1 MTKTVHPVLK
11 KTGAVLL
18 TVLVLVLMAVPAF
31 AVALPDAPTGYVYDG
46 ANVLS
51 SSTESY
57 IERTGSALAEACGA
71 EVVVAT
77 VDFTDGEDIADYA
90 YDLFNKWGIGDKK
103 ANNGLLILLS
113 IGAEDY
119 YAEPG
124 VGLTDVFTGGVLD
137 AMLYDYLEDDF
148 AAKEYDS
155 GVKKVYA
162 RAVEILEDHY
172 NVSYS
177 TGTTNNANANTNYN
191 YANNNTSGGFLSGV
205 QNVFSQARRV
215 VGTRII
221 RFVFIVLFVILIIA
235 LSVLRPRRRYYRR
248 GWGAPRLASLG
259 RSPSRWRTLRRFWQR
274 PFGRRCAARR
284 RRLHA
289 WRRCRQKKMSIW
301 VLFDLDGTLVD
312 NSEGITKSTQFALDS
327 YGYPNQPME
336 TLKKFI
342 GPPLHESFMEFY
354 GFSKEQAFEAVDRY
368 RVRYKEKG
376 VYENRLYPGMKEL
389 LEALKSAG
397 VKLSVSTSKP
407 TVFTEKILKQ
417 NGIFEL
423 FDQIVGA
430 NLDGSMTDKTEVMQE
445 AMRRAGGKENN
456 TFFMVGDRSFDMIGA
471 KNCGVPGIGVYF
483 GFAEPGELEEAG
495 ADYTVE
501 TTEHC

>member
-18 TVLVLVLMAVPAF
+18 TVLVLVLMAVPAL

-90 YDLFNKWGIGDKK
+90 YDLFNKWGIGDKR

-113 IGAEDY
+113 VGAEDY

-177 TGTTNNANANTNYN
+177 TGTTNNANANTDYN
-191 YANNNTSGGFLSGV
+191 YANNNPSGGFLSGV
-205 QNVFSQARRV
+205 QNVFFASETCCGYPDNTFCFHRSVRHFDYCAERAVSAQTVLPQRLGCAAPAASDGRLLAR
-215 VGTRII
+215 TPS
-221 RFVFIVLFVILIIA
+221 A
-235 LSVLRPRRRYYRR
+235 ARP
-248 GWGAPRLASLG
+248 G
-259 RSPSRWRTLRRFWQR
+259 RSRIRR
-274 PFGRRCAARR
+274 P
-284 RRLHA
+284 
-289 WRRCRQKKMSIW
+289 
-301 VLFDLDGTLVD
+301 
-312 NSEGITKSTQFALDS
+312 
-327 YGYPNQPME
+327 E
-336 TLKKFI
+336 TGWI
-342 GPPLHESFMEFY
+342 
-354 GFSKEQAFEAVDRY
+354 
-368 RVRYKEKG
+368 
-376 VYENRLYPGMKEL
+376 
-389 LEALKSAG
+389 
-397 VKLSVSTSKP
+397 
-407 TVFTEKILKQ
+407 
-417 NGIFEL
+417 
-423 FDQIVGA
+423 
-430 NLDGSMTDKTEVMQE
+430 
-445 AMRRAGGKENN
+445 
-456 TFFMVGDRSFDMIGA
+456 
-471 KNCGVPGIGVYF
+471 
-483 GFAEPGELEEAG
+483 
-495 ADYTVE
+495 
-501 TTEHC
+501 

>member
-1 MTKTVHPVLK
+1 MWSCSRKSLKRTGKGNAYDKDRTSCLK

-191 YANNNTSGGFLSGV
+191 YANNKTSGGILYGF
-205 QNVFSQARRV
+205 QRFFSRV
-215 VGTRII
+215 W
-221 RFVFIVLFVILIIA
+221 RFFFVVLFVILIIA

-248 GWGAPRLASLG
+248 GWARRPRRLRWAVSGADPVRRAARAVPDSAARDRVDLAARVPRAVPVPVADAPAALAAAVRAAVRRAQAEAPRMAEVQAEEDEYLG
-259 RSPSRWRTLRRFWQR
+259 F
-274 PFGRRCAARR
+274 
-284 RRLHA
+284 
-289 WRRCRQKKMSIW
+289 
-301 VLFDLDGTLVD
+301 V
-312 NSEGITKSTQFALDS
+312 
-327 YGYPNQPME
+327 
-336 TLKKFI
+336 
-342 GPPLHESFMEFY
+342 
-354 GFSKEQAFEAVDRY
+354 
-368 RVRYKEKG
+368 
-376 VYENRLYPGMKEL
+376 
-389 LEALKSAG
+389 
-397 VKLSVSTSKP
+397 
-407 TVFTEKILKQ
+407 
-417 NGIFEL
+417 
-423 FDQIVGA
+423 
-430 NLDGSMTDKTEVMQE
+430 
-445 AMRRAGGKENN
+445 
-456 TFFMVGDRSFDMIGA
+456 
-471 KNCGVPGIGVYF
+471 
-483 GFAEPGELEEAG
+483 
-495 ADYTVE
+495 
-501 TTEHC
+501 

>member
-215 VGTRII
+215 AVTRII

-248 GWGAPRLASLG
+248 GWGARRTAARTAAAKAAGASATG
-259 RSPSRWRTLRRFWQR
+259 TGTARGTRAAKSTRSRAAESGTAR
-274 PFGRRCAARR
+274 AARR
-284 RRLHA
+284 TGAPRMAEVQAEEDEYL
-289 WRRCRQKKMSIW
+289 
-301 VLFDLDGTLVD
+301 
-312 NSEGITKSTQFALDS
+312 
-327 YGYPNQPME
+327 
-336 TLKKFI
+336 
-342 GPPLHESFMEFY
+342 
-354 GFSKEQAFEAVDRY
+354 GFV
-368 RVRYKEKG
+368 
-376 VYENRLYPGMKEL
+376 
-389 LEALKSAG
+389 
-397 VKLSVSTSKP
+397 
-407 TVFTEKILKQ
+407 
-417 NGIFEL
+417 
-423 FDQIVGA
+423 
-430 NLDGSMTDKTEVMQE
+430 
-445 AMRRAGGKENN
+445 
-456 TFFMVGDRSFDMIGA
+456 
-471 KNCGVPGIGVYF
+471 
-483 GFAEPGELEEAG
+483 
-495 ADYTVE
+495 
-501 TTEHC
+501 

>member
-137 AMLYDYLEDDF
+137 AMLYDYLEGDF

-155 GVKKVYA
+155 GVKKATPA
-162 RAVEILEDHY
+162 RWRFWK
-172 NVSYS
+172 
-177 TGTTNNANANTNYN
+177 TTTMFRIPRVRQTTRMRTPIIIMRIIIHPAEFYTDFSASSRG
-191 YANNNTSGGFLSGV
+191 SGGS
-205 QNVFSQARRV
+205 
-215 VGTRII
+215 
-221 RFVFIVLFVILIIA
+221 
-235 LSVLRPRRRYYRR
+235 
-248 GWGAPRLASLG
+248 SLWFC
-259 RSPSRWRTLRRFWQR
+259 S
-274 PFGRRCAARR
+274 
-284 RRLHA
+284 
-289 WRRCRQKKMSIW
+289 
-301 VLFDLDGTLVD
+301 
-312 NSEGITKSTQFALDS
+312 
-327 YGYPNQPME
+327 
-336 TLKKFI
+336 
-342 GPPLHESFMEFY
+342 SF
-354 GFSKEQAFEAVDRY
+354 
-368 RVRYKEKG
+368 
-376 VYENRLYPGMKEL
+376 
-389 LEALKSAG
+389 
-397 VKLSVSTSKP
+397 
-407 TVFTEKILKQ
+407 
-417 NGIFEL
+417 
-423 FDQIVGA
+423 
-430 NLDGSMTDKTEVMQE
+430 
-445 AMRRAGGKENN
+445 
-456 TFFMVGDRSFDMIGA
+456 
-471 KNCGVPGIGVYF
+471 
-483 GFAEPGELEEAG
+483 
-495 ADYTVE
+495 
-501 TTEHC
+501 

>member
-162 RAVEILEDHY
+162 RAVPDSAARDRVDLAARVPRAVPVPVADAPAALAAA
-172 NVSYS
+172 VR
-177 TGTTNNANANTNYN
+177 AAVRR
-191 YANNNTSGGFLSGV
+191 A
-205 QNVFSQARRV
+205 QAE
-215 VGTRII
+215 
-221 RFVFIVLFVILIIA
+221 
-235 LSVLRPRRRYYRR
+235 
-248 GWGAPRLASLG
+248 APRMAEVQAEEDEYLG
-259 RSPSRWRTLRRFWQR
+259 F
-274 PFGRRCAARR
+274 
-284 RRLHA
+284 
-289 WRRCRQKKMSIW
+289 
-301 VLFDLDGTLVD
+301 V
-312 NSEGITKSTQFALDS
+312 
-327 YGYPNQPME
+327 
-336 TLKKFI
+336 
-342 GPPLHESFMEFY
+342 
-354 GFSKEQAFEAVDRY
+354 
-368 RVRYKEKG
+368 
-376 VYENRLYPGMKEL
+376 
-389 LEALKSAG
+389 
-397 VKLSVSTSKP
+397 
-407 TVFTEKILKQ
+407 
-417 NGIFEL
+417 
-423 FDQIVGA
+423 
-430 NLDGSMTDKTEVMQE
+430 
-445 AMRRAGGKENN
+445 
-456 TFFMVGDRSFDMIGA
+456 
-471 KNCGVPGIGVYF
+471 
-483 GFAEPGELEEAG
+483 
-495 ADYTVE
+495 
-501 TTEHC
+501 

>member
-124 VGLTDVFTGGVLD
+124 VGLTDVFSGGVLD

-215 VGTRII
+215 AVTRII

-248 GWGAPRLASLG
+248 GWGAPPPPPPMGGFWRGPRPPRSPGGPGFGGPRPGGFSGSRPSGGPRPGGG
-259 RSPSRWRTLRRFWQR
+259 RSGG
-274 PFGRRCAARR
+274 FGSGR
-284 RRLHA
+284 
-289 WRRCRQKKMSIW
+289 S
-301 VLFDLDGTLVD
+301 G
-312 NSEGITKSTQFALDS
+312 G
-327 YGYPNQPME
+327 
-336 TLKKFI
+336 
-342 GPPLHESFMEFY
+342 
-354 GFSKEQAFEAVDRY
+354 
-368 RVRYKEKG
+368 
-376 VYENRLYPGMKEL
+376 
-389 LEALKSAG
+389 
-397 VKLSVSTSKP
+397 
-407 TVFTEKILKQ
+407 
-417 NGIFEL
+417 
-423 FDQIVGA
+423 GA
-430 NLDGSMTDKTEVMQE
+430 P
-445 AMRRAGGKENN
+445 RAGGGS
-456 TFFMVGDRSFDMIGA
+456 THGGGA
-471 KNCGVPGIGVYF
+471 GRRR
-483 GFAEPGELEEAG
+483 
-495 ADYTVE
+495 
-501 TTEHC
+501 

>member
-148 AAKEYDS
+148 AAKDYDS

-162 RAVEILEDHY
+162 RAVEILENHY
-172 NVSYS
+172 SVSYS

-191 YANNNTSGGFLSGV
+191 YANNNTSGV

-215 VGTRII
+215 AVTRII
-221 RFVFIVLFVILIIA
+221 RFVFIVLFVILVIA

-248 GWGAPRLASLG
+248 GWGAPPPPPPMGGFWRGPRPPRGPGGPRPGGG
-259 RSPSRWRTLRRFWQR
+259 RSGG
-274 PFGRRCAARR
+274 FGSGR
-284 RRLHA
+284 
-289 WRRCRQKKMSIW
+289 S
-301 VLFDLDGTLVD
+301 G
-312 NSEGITKSTQFALDS
+312 G
-327 YGYPNQPME
+327 
-336 TLKKFI
+336 
-342 GPPLHESFMEFY
+342 
-354 GFSKEQAFEAVDRY
+354 
-368 RVRYKEKG
+368 
-376 VYENRLYPGMKEL
+376 
-389 LEALKSAG
+389 
-397 VKLSVSTSKP
+397 
-407 TVFTEKILKQ
+407 
-417 NGIFEL
+417 
-423 FDQIVGA
+423 GA
-430 NLDGSMTDKTEVMQE
+430 P
-445 AMRRAGGKENN
+445 RAGGGS
-456 TFFMVGDRSFDMIGA
+456 THGGGA
-471 KNCGVPGIGVYF
+471 GRRR
-483 GFAEPGELEEAG
+483 
-495 ADYTVE
+495 
-501 TTEHC
+501 

>member
-18 TVLVLVLMAVPAF
+18 TVLVLVLMAVPAL

-90 YDLFNKWGIGDKK
+90 YDLFNKWGIGDKR

-113 IGAEDY
+113 VGAEDY

-155 GVKKVYA
+155 GV
-162 RAVEILEDHY
+162 
-172 NVSYS
+172 
-177 TGTTNNANANTNYN
+177 
-191 YANNNTSGGFLSGV
+191 
-205 QNVFSQARRV
+205 
-215 VGTRII
+215 
-221 RFVFIVLFVILIIA
+221 
-235 LSVLRPRRRYYRR
+235 
-248 GWGAPRLASLG
+248 
-259 RSPSRWRTLRRFWQR
+259 
-274 PFGRRCAARR
+274 
-284 RRLHA
+284 
-289 WRRCRQKKMSIW
+289 
-301 VLFDLDGTLVD
+301 
-312 NSEGITKSTQFALDS
+312 
-327 YGYPNQPME
+327 
-336 TLKKFI
+336 KKFI

-501 TTEHC
+501 TTEELKILLMKLVTEAEN

>member
-18 TVLVLVLMAVPAF
+18 TVLVLVLVAVPAF

-162 RAVEILEDHY
+162 RAVPDSAVRDRVDLAARVPRAVPVPVADAPAALAAA
-172 NVSYS
+172 VR
-177 TGTTNNANANTNYN
+177 AAVRR
-191 YANNNTSGGFLSGV
+191 A
-205 QNVFSQARRV
+205 QAE
-215 VGTRII
+215 
-221 RFVFIVLFVILIIA
+221 
-235 LSVLRPRRRYYRR
+235 
-248 GWGAPRLASLG
+248 APRMAEVQAEEDEYLG
-259 RSPSRWRTLRRFWQR
+259 F
-274 PFGRRCAARR
+274 
-284 RRLHA
+284 
-289 WRRCRQKKMSIW
+289 
-301 VLFDLDGTLVD
+301 V
-312 NSEGITKSTQFALDS
+312 
-327 YGYPNQPME
+327 
-336 TLKKFI
+336 
-342 GPPLHESFMEFY
+342 
-354 GFSKEQAFEAVDRY
+354 
-368 RVRYKEKG
+368 
-376 VYENRLYPGMKEL
+376 
-389 LEALKSAG
+389 
-397 VKLSVSTSKP
+397 
-407 TVFTEKILKQ
+407 
-417 NGIFEL
+417 
-423 FDQIVGA
+423 
-430 NLDGSMTDKTEVMQE
+430 
-445 AMRRAGGKENN
+445 
-456 TFFMVGDRSFDMIGA
+456 
-471 KNCGVPGIGVYF
+471 
-483 GFAEPGELEEAG
+483 
-495 ADYTVE
+495 
-501 TTEHC
+501 

>member
-137 AMLYDYLEDDF
+137 AMLYDYLEGDF

-177 TGTTNNANANTNYN
+177 TGTTNDANANTNYN
-191 YANNNTSGGFLSGV
+191 YANNHTSGGILYGF
-205 QNVFSQARRV
+205 QRFFSRV
-215 VGTRII
+215 W
-221 RFVFIVLFVILIIA
+221 RFFFVVLFVILIIA
-235 LSVLRPRRRYYRR
+235 LSVLPSAQTVLPQRLGRA
-248 GWGAPRLASLG
+248 APAASDGRLLA
-259 RSPSRWRTLRRFWQR
+259 RSPS
-274 PFGRRCAARR
+274 AARPGWSRIR
-284 RRLHA
+284 R
-289 WRRCRQKKMSIW
+289 
-301 VLFDLDGTLVD
+301 
-312 NSEGITKSTQFALDS
+312 
-327 YGYPNQPME
+327 PE
-336 TLKKFI
+336 TGWI
-342 GPPLHESFMEFY
+342 
-354 GFSKEQAFEAVDRY
+354 
-368 RVRYKEKG
+368 
-376 VYENRLYPGMKEL
+376 
-389 LEALKSAG
+389 
-397 VKLSVSTSKP
+397 
-407 TVFTEKILKQ
+407 
-417 NGIFEL
+417 
-423 FDQIVGA
+423 
-430 NLDGSMTDKTEVMQE
+430 
-445 AMRRAGGKENN
+445 
-456 TFFMVGDRSFDMIGA
+456 
-471 KNCGVPGIGVYF
+471 
-483 GFAEPGELEEAG
+483 
-495 ADYTVE
+495 
-501 TTEHC
+501 

>member
-148 AAKEYDS
+148 AAKDYDS

-162 RAVEILEDHY
+162 RAVEILENHY
-172 NVSYS
+172 SVSYS

-191 YANNNTSGGFLSGV
+191 YANNNTSGV

-215 VGTRII
+215 AVTRII
-221 RFVFIVLFVILIIA
+221 RFVFIVLFVILVIA

-248 GWGAPRLASLG
+248 GWGAPPPPPPMGGFWRGPRPGGG
-259 RSPSRWRTLRRFWQR
+259 RSGG
-274 PFGRRCAARR
+274 FGSGR
-284 RRLHA
+284 
-289 WRRCRQKKMSIW
+289 S
-301 VLFDLDGTLVD
+301 G
-312 NSEGITKSTQFALDS
+312 G
-327 YGYPNQPME
+327 
-336 TLKKFI
+336 
-342 GPPLHESFMEFY
+342 
-354 GFSKEQAFEAVDRY
+354 
-368 RVRYKEKG
+368 
-376 VYENRLYPGMKEL
+376 
-389 LEALKSAG
+389 
-397 VKLSVSTSKP
+397 
-407 TVFTEKILKQ
+407 
-417 NGIFEL
+417 
-423 FDQIVGA
+423 GA
-430 NLDGSMTDKTEVMQE
+430 P
-445 AMRRAGGKENN
+445 RAGGGS
-456 TFFMVGDRSFDMIGA
+456 THGGGA
-471 KNCGVPGIGVYF
+471 GRRR
-483 GFAEPGELEEAG
+483 
-495 ADYTVE
+495 
-501 TTEHC
+501 

>member
-148 AAKEYDS
+148 AAKDYDS

-162 RAVEILEDHY
+162 RAVEILETIT
-172 NVSYS
+172 VSRIPRVQQ
-177 TGTTNNANANTNYN
+177 TTRMRTPIIIM
-191 YANNNTSGGFLSGV
+191 
-205 QNVFSQARRV
+205 
-215 VGTRII
+215 RII
-221 RFVFIVLFVILIIA
+221 IHPGFKMFFRKRD
-235 LSVLRPRRRYYRR
+235 VLR
-248 GWGAPRLASLG
+248 L
-259 RSPSRWRTLRRFWQR
+259 
-274 PFGRRCAARR
+274 
-284 RRLHA
+284 
-289 WRRCRQKKMSIW
+289 
-301 VLFDLDGTLVD
+301 
-312 NSEGITKSTQFALDS
+312 
-327 YGYPNQPME
+327 
-336 TLKKFI
+336 
-342 GPPLHESFMEFY
+342 
-354 GFSKEQAFEAVDRY
+354 
-368 RVRYKEKG
+368 
-376 VYENRLYPGMKEL
+376 PG
-389 LEALKSAG
+389 
-397 VKLSVSTSKP
+397 
-407 TVFTEKILKQ
+407 
-417 NGIFEL
+417 
-423 FDQIVGA
+423 
-430 NLDGSMTDKTEVMQE
+430 
-445 AMRRAGGKENN
+445 
-456 TFFMVGDRSFDMIGA
+456 
-471 KNCGVPGIGVYF
+471 
-483 GFAEPGELEEAG
+483 
-495 ADYTVE
+495 
-501 TTEHC
+501 

>member
-113 IGAEDY
+113 VGAEDY

-177 TGTTNNANANTNYN
+177 TSRIPRVRQTTRMQTPIIIMRIIIHPAGFYTDSSASSRG
-191 YANNNTSGGFLSGV
+191 SGGS
-205 QNVFSQARRV
+205 
-215 VGTRII
+215 
-221 RFVFIVLFVILIIA
+221 
-235 LSVLRPRRRYYRR
+235 
-248 GWGAPRLASLG
+248 SL
-259 RSPSRWRTLRRFWQR
+259 W
-274 PFGRRCAARR
+274 
-284 RRLHA
+284 
-289 WRRCRQKKMSIW
+289 
-301 VLFDLDGTLVD
+301 
-312 NSEGITKSTQFALDS
+312 
-327 YGYPNQPME
+327 
-336 TLKKFI
+336 
-342 GPPLHESFMEFY
+342 
-354 GFSKEQAFEAVDRY
+354 
-368 RVRYKEKG
+368 
-376 VYENRLYPGMKEL
+376 
-389 LEALKSAG
+389 
-397 VKLSVSTSKP
+397 
-407 TVFTEKILKQ
+407 
-417 NGIFEL
+417 
-423 FDQIVGA
+423 
-430 NLDGSMTDKTEVMQE
+430 
-445 AMRRAGGKENN
+445 
-456 TFFMVGDRSFDMIGA
+456 
-471 KNCGVPGIGVYF
+471 
-483 GFAEPGELEEAG
+483 
-495 ADYTVE
+495 
-501 TTEHC
+501 

>member
-1 MTKTVHPVLK
+1 M
-11 KTGAVLL
+11 
-18 TVLVLVLMAVPAF
+18 
-31 AVALPDAPTGYVYDG
+31 
-46 ANVLS
+46 LS

-103 ANNGLLILLS
+103 SNNGLLILLS

-191 YANNNTSGGFLSGV
+191 YANNNTSGGILYGF
-205 QNVFSQARRV
+205 QRFFSRV
-215 VGTRII
+215 W
-221 RFVFIVLFVILIIA
+221 RFFFVVLFVILIIA

-248 GWGAPRLASLG
+248 GWGVPPPPPPMGGFWRGPRPPRGPGGPGFGGPRPGGFSGSRPSGGPRPGGG
-259 RSPSRWRTLRRFWQR
+259 RSGG
-274 PFGRRCAARR
+274 FGSGR
-284 RRLHA
+284 
-289 WRRCRQKKMSIW
+289 S
-301 VLFDLDGTLVD
+301 G
-312 NSEGITKSTQFALDS
+312 G
-327 YGYPNQPME
+327 
-336 TLKKFI
+336 
-342 GPPLHESFMEFY
+342 
-354 GFSKEQAFEAVDRY
+354 
-368 RVRYKEKG
+368 
-376 VYENRLYPGMKEL
+376 
-389 LEALKSAG
+389 
-397 VKLSVSTSKP
+397 
-407 TVFTEKILKQ
+407 
-417 NGIFEL
+417 
-423 FDQIVGA
+423 GA
-430 NLDGSMTDKTEVMQE
+430 P
-445 AMRRAGGKENN
+445 RAGGGS
-456 TFFMVGDRSFDMIGA
+456 THGGGA
-471 KNCGVPGIGVYF
+471 GRRR
-483 GFAEPGELEEAG
+483 
-495 ADYTVE
+495 
-501 TTEHC
+501 

>member
-148 AAKEYDS
+148 AAEEYDS

-177 TGTTNNANANTNYN
+177 AGTTNNANANNS
-191 YANNNTSGGFLSGV
+191 TSGGILSGV

-215 VGTRII
+215 AVTRII
-221 RFVFIVLFVILIIA
+221 RFVFIVLLVILIIA
-235 LSVLRPRRRYYRR
+235 LSIRRPRRYYHR
-248 GWGAPRLASLG
+248 GWGAPPPPPPMGGFWRGPRPPRGPGGPRPGGG
-259 RSPSRWRTLRRFWQR
+259 RSGG
-274 PFGRRCAARR
+274 FGSGR
-284 RRLHA
+284 
-289 WRRCRQKKMSIW
+289 S
-301 VLFDLDGTLVD
+301 G
-312 NSEGITKSTQFALDS
+312 G
-327 YGYPNQPME
+327 
-336 TLKKFI
+336 
-342 GPPLHESFMEFY
+342 
-354 GFSKEQAFEAVDRY
+354 
-368 RVRYKEKG
+368 
-376 VYENRLYPGMKEL
+376 
-389 LEALKSAG
+389 
-397 VKLSVSTSKP
+397 
-407 TVFTEKILKQ
+407 
-417 NGIFEL
+417 
-423 FDQIVGA
+423 GA
-430 NLDGSMTDKTEVMQE
+430 P
-445 AMRRAGGKENN
+445 RAGGGS
-456 TFFMVGDRSFDMIGA
+456 THGGGA
-471 KNCGVPGIGVYF
+471 GRRR
-483 GFAEPGELEEAG
+483 
-495 ADYTVE
+495 
-501 TTEHC
+501 

>member
-31 AVALPDAPTGYVYDG
+31 AAALPDAPTGYVYDG

-162 RAVEILEDHY
+162 RAVEIWR
-172 NVSYS
+172 
-177 TGTTNNANANTNYN
+177 TTTM
-191 YANNNTSGGFLSGV
+191 SRIPRV
-205 QNVFSQARRV
+205 QQTTRMR
-215 VGTRII
+215 TPIIIMRII
-221 RFVFIVLFVILIIA
+221 IHPA
-235 LSVLRPRRRYYRR
+235 
-248 GWGAPRLASLG
+248 
-259 RSPSRWRTLRRFWQR
+259 
-274 PFGRRCAARR
+274 
-284 RRLHA
+284 
-289 WRRCRQKKMSIW
+289 
-301 VLFDLDGTLVD
+301 
-312 NSEGITKSTQFALDS
+312 
-327 YGYPNQPME
+327 
-336 TLKKFI
+336 
-342 GPPLHESFMEFY
+342 EFY
-354 GFSKEQAFEAVDRY
+354 TDSSASSRGF
-368 RVRYKEKG
+368 G
-376 VYENRLYPGMKEL
+376 
-389 LEALKSAG
+389 
-397 VKLSVSTSKP
+397 
-407 TVFTEKILKQ
+407 
-417 NGIFEL
+417 
-423 FDQIVGA
+423 
-430 NLDGSMTDKTEVMQE
+430 GSSLW
-445 AMRRAGGKENN
+445 
-456 TFFMVGDRSFDMIGA
+456 FCSS
-471 KNCGVPGIGVYF
+471 C
-483 GFAEPGELEEAG
+483 
-495 ADYTVE
+495 
-501 TTEHC
+501 

>member
-113 IGAEDY
+113 VGAEDY

-148 AAKEYDS
+148 ASKEYDS

-191 YANNNTSGGFLSGV
+191 YANNNTSGGILSGV
-205 QNVFSQARRV
+205 PSASSPRDVWRLPDNTFV
-215 VGTRII
+215 VSS
-221 RFVFIVLFVILIIA
+221 FCFILIIA
-235 LSVLRPRRRYYRR
+235 LSVLPSAQTVLPQRLGCAAPAASDGRLLARTPSAARP
-248 GWGAPRLASLG
+248 G
-259 RSPSRWRTLRRFWQR
+259 RSRIRW
-274 PFGRRCAARR
+274 P
-284 RRLHA
+284 
-289 WRRCRQKKMSIW
+289 
-301 VLFDLDGTLVD
+301 
-312 NSEGITKSTQFALDS
+312 
-327 YGYPNQPME
+327 E
-336 TLKKFI
+336 TGWI
-342 GPPLHESFMEFY
+342 
-354 GFSKEQAFEAVDRY
+354 
-368 RVRYKEKG
+368 
-376 VYENRLYPGMKEL
+376 
-389 LEALKSAG
+389 
-397 VKLSVSTSKP
+397 
-407 TVFTEKILKQ
+407 
-417 NGIFEL
+417 
-423 FDQIVGA
+423 
-430 NLDGSMTDKTEVMQE
+430 
-445 AMRRAGGKENN
+445 
-456 TFFMVGDRSFDMIGA
+456 
-471 KNCGVPGIGVYF
+471 
-483 GFAEPGELEEAG
+483 
-495 ADYTVE
+495 
-501 TTEHC
+501 

>member
-1 MTKTVHPVLK
+1 MTKTVRPVLK

-18 TVLVLVLMAVPAF
+18 TVLVLVLMSVPAF
-31 AVALPDAPTGYVYDG
+31 AVTLPDAPTGYVYDG

-177 TGTTNNANANTNYN
+177 AGTTNNANANNS
-191 YANNNTSGGFLSGV
+191 TSGGILYGF
-205 QNVFSQARRV
+205 QRFFSRMGRFIF
-215 VGTRII
+215 II
-221 RFVFIVLFVILIIA
+221 LFVILIIA
-235 LSVLRPRRRYYRR
+235 LSIRRPRRYYRR
-248 GWGAPRLASLG
+248 GWGAPPPPPPMGGFWRGPRPPRGPGGPGFGGPRPGGFSSSRPSGGPRPGGG
-259 RSPSRWRTLRRFWQR
+259 RSGG
-274 PFGRRCAARR
+274 FGSGR
-284 RRLHA
+284 
-289 WRRCRQKKMSIW
+289 S
-301 VLFDLDGTLVD
+301 G
-312 NSEGITKSTQFALDS
+312 G
-327 YGYPNQPME
+327 
-336 TLKKFI
+336 
-342 GPPLHESFMEFY
+342 
-354 GFSKEQAFEAVDRY
+354 
-368 RVRYKEKG
+368 
-376 VYENRLYPGMKEL
+376 
-389 LEALKSAG
+389 
-397 VKLSVSTSKP
+397 
-407 TVFTEKILKQ
+407 
-417 NGIFEL
+417 
-423 FDQIVGA
+423 GA
-430 NLDGSMTDKTEVMQE
+430 P
-445 AMRRAGGKENN
+445 RAGGGS
-456 TFFMVGDRSFDMIGA
+456 THGGGA
-471 KNCGVPGIGVYF
+471 GRRR
-483 GFAEPGELEEAG
+483 
-495 ADYTVE
+495 
-501 TTEHC
+501 

>member
-113 IGAEDY
+113 VGAEDY

-162 RAVEILEDHY
+162 RAVPDSAARDRVDLAARVPRAVPVPVADAPAALAAA
-172 NVSYS
+172 VR
-177 TGTTNNANANTNYN
+177 AAVRR
-191 YANNNTSGGFLSGV
+191 A
-205 QNVFSQARRV
+205 QAE
-215 VGTRII
+215 
-221 RFVFIVLFVILIIA
+221 
-235 LSVLRPRRRYYRR
+235 
-248 GWGAPRLASLG
+248 APRMAEVQAEEDEYLG
-259 RSPSRWRTLRRFWQR
+259 F
-274 PFGRRCAARR
+274 
-284 RRLHA
+284 
-289 WRRCRQKKMSIW
+289 
-301 VLFDLDGTLVD
+301 V
-312 NSEGITKSTQFALDS
+312 
-327 YGYPNQPME
+327 
-336 TLKKFI
+336 
-342 GPPLHESFMEFY
+342 
-354 GFSKEQAFEAVDRY
+354 
-368 RVRYKEKG
+368 
-376 VYENRLYPGMKEL
+376 
-389 LEALKSAG
+389 
-397 VKLSVSTSKP
+397 
-407 TVFTEKILKQ
+407 
-417 NGIFEL
+417 
-423 FDQIVGA
+423 
-430 NLDGSMTDKTEVMQE
+430 
-445 AMRRAGGKENN
+445 
-456 TFFMVGDRSFDMIGA
+456 
-471 KNCGVPGIGVYF
+471 
-483 GFAEPGELEEAG
+483 
-495 ADYTVE
+495 
-501 TTEHC
+501 